1 MASLA
6 GMLKQ
11 RGFRV
16 TGSDAAAYPPM
27 SDFLA
32 ALGIPV
38 AQPFDPR
45 NLEPAP
51 DLVVVGNA
59 ISRGN
64 VELEHVLDQRIPF
77 CSLPQFL
84 HDEFLRG
91 KEVLVVAGTHGKT
104 TTTSMLA
111 WIFHTAGLQPSFLIG
126 GIAENF
132 GTSFHLG
139 QGKHF
144 ILEGDEYDTAF
155 FDKGPK
161 FLHYFP
167 DAVILTSVEFDHADI
182 YKDLDAVETAFKR
195 LVNLIPR
202 RGRIVAFD
210 GAAGDARERQPG
222 TLSGQGVLPGG
233 AIRRRRAR
241 AVANHQPEVG
251 ARRELHGRC
260 LRDGRPWADFEF
272 ALAGEYNVWNATAA
286 AALAAAYGIS
296 KEEIAAALKTFKS
309 VKRRLEV
316 KAQVNGIT
324 IIDDFAHH
332 PTAIAGTLK
341 ALRAR
346 YAGARLWAILEP
358 RSNTLRRRVLQ
369 AIWRAAWRWPTKSWW
384 RASSG
389 RRRYRKTSG
398 WTCRNWRR
406 RLRSMASR
414 ARLFADADEIV
425 QTIAP
430 EMRSGDV
437 VAILS
442 NGGFGG
448 IYEKLPARLQC
459 TRGRRCFHQF
469 RECGRGCDDRL
480 PLAARAAARFICLLR
495 LRVCICSDGRCWRP
509 CYAVT
514 NYTVSL
520 AQPEQHLVEVQIHA
534 ARRRRGARIA
544 AAGVECAVS
553 GSRLRPIRQ
562 LGARQRSRRSAAR
575 RARNSIRAGGR
586 SRGTESGA
594 IVEYQIFVDSSGP
607 FGAQL
612 NPHHAFFN
620 LAEILMYPVDARS
633 HAVDVRFNQ
642 IPDGWHIATPLSSP
656 PRWRFSAD
664 NYDRL
669 VDSPVEIG
677 TFQESDFDEGGG
689 HYRVIVDADPG
700 DYDMEKI
707 VAMLRN
713 IVAAATSWMDDRPFE
728 TYMFLY
734 HFPRGPAGGGM
745 EHAYSTAID
754 VNADVLARTRRGAGL
769 CNRA

>member
-1 MASLA
+1 MNDKKHIHLIGICGTAMASLA

-32 ALGIPV
+32 GLEIPV
-38 AQPFDPR
+38 AQPFDSR
-45 NLEPAP
+45 NLEPRP

-64 VELEHVLDQRIPF
+64 AELEEVLDKRLSF
-77 CSLPQFL
+77 CSLPQLL

-111 WIFHTAGLQPSFLIG
+111 WIFHTAGMQPSFLIG

-132 GTSFHLG
+132 GSSFHLG

-144 ILEGDEYDTAF
+144 ILEGDEYDSAF

-210 GAAGDARERQPG
+210 GMAGETGESPSLERA
-222 TLSGQGVLPGG
+222 LSKAFCPVERYG
-233 AIRRRRAR
+233 ASAR
-241 AVANHQPEVG
+241 AEWRITNLKLQPEGTSWSVM
-251 ARRELHGRC
+251 H
-260 LRDGRPWADFEF
+260 DGRAWTDLEF
-272 ALAGEYNVWNATAA
+272 PLAGEYNVWNATAA
-286 AALAAAYGIS
+286 AALASQYGIS

-316 KAQVNGIT
+316 KAQVNGVT

-369 AIWRAAWRWPTKSWW
+369 AELARSLALADEVVVAAVFRSEAVPV
-384 RASSG
+384 
-389 RRRYRKTSG
+389 
-398 WTCRNWRR
+398 NE
-406 RLRSMASR
+406 RLELPELAADIQRHGGR
-414 ARLFADADEIV
+414 ARLQADADEIV
-425 QTIAP
+425 ATIAP

-448 IYEKLPARLQC
+448 IYEKLPARLR
-459 TRGRRCFHQF
+459 T
-469 RECGRGCDDRL
+469 
-480 PLAARAAARFICLLR
+480 
-495 LRVCICSDGRCWRP
+495 
-509 CYAVT
+509 
-514 NYTVSL
+514 
-520 AQPEQHLVEVQIHA
+520 LVGGEHVNSA
-534 ARRRRGARIA
+534 N
-544 AAGVECAVS
+544 AAG
-553 GSRLRPIRQ
+553 
-562 LGARQRSRRSAAR
+562 
-575 RARNSIRAGGR
+575 
-586 SRGTESGA
+586 
-594 IVEYQIFVDSSGP
+594 
-607 FGAQL
+607 
-612 NPHHAFFN
+612 
-620 LAEILMYPVDARS
+620 
-633 HAVDVRFNQ
+633 
-642 IPDGWHIATPLSSP
+642 
-656 PRWRFSAD
+656 
-664 NYDRL
+664 
-669 VDSPVEIG
+669 
-677 TFQESDFDEGGG
+677 
-689 HYRVIVDADPG
+689 
-700 DYDMEKI
+700 K
-707 VAMLRN
+707 
-713 IVAAATSWMDDRPFE
+713 
-728 TYMFLY
+728 
-734 HFPRGPAGGGM
+734 
-745 EHAYSTAID
+745 
-754 VNADVLARTRRGAGL
+754 
-769 CNRA
+769 